1 MTSNGIRP
9 KIPNLAKC
17 GKGFDLH
24 TFRDYFSDVQVRIHS
39 VLCFILS
46 TDFFSFNFTSDFID
60 RSEIA
65 NQIPGRLKRHLRSG
79 VDT

>member
-1 MTSNGIRP
+1 MTSYGIRP

-17 GKGFDLH
+17 SKGFDLH

-46 TDFFSFNFTSDFID
+46 PIFFHSTSHQTSLTDQKSDPRQTEETS
-60 RSEIA
+60 
-65 NQIPGRLKRHLRSG
+65 
-79 VDT
+79 T